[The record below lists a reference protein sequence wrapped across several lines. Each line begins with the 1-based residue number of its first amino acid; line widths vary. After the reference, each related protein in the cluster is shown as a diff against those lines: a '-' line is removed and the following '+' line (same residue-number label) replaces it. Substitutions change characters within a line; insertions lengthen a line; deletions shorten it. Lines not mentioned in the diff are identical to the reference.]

1 MQCKEL
7 RTLATSEY
15 SKVVEYT
22 TPCFPLSRNEHFPN
36 VIEKRAECNDAMGV
50 DCTHSEGAVSAPSKL
65 ETPPA
70 EVGAEA
76 AAPAEAEAPAGT
88 QAPPAT
94 GEVMASG
101 PSAPS
106 SEPSDAELE
115 AAIVRAVLDGR
126 GAVAEVLAD
135 VLRARLAKQTNVVRL
150 PKR

>member
-1 MQCKEL
+1 MQE
-7 RTLATSEY
+7 RAMRY
-15 SKVVEYT
+15 YDNVPPV
-22 TPCFPLSRNEHFPN
+22 PLN
-36 VIEKRAECNDAMGV
+36 
-50 DCTHSEGAVSAPSKL
+50 L

-76 AAPAEAEAPAGT
+76 AAPAEAEPPPAEAEAPAGT

-94 GEVMASG
+94 VQVMASG

-135 VLRARLAKQTNVVRL
+135 VLRARLVNEQTNVVRL
-150 PKR
+150 QPKR